1 MLSIGASAAAT
12 NAKNFPDL
20 QQLTFQN
27 IGQLFLTAS
36 EAISKYGGAKIGQKT
51 VIDMLEPLGRYLV
64 SASEE
69 SDSITNSDLLNEA
82 ELKLEQTKLMMPLAG
97 RAAYTG
103 RVDNSYDPG
112 CFVINE
118 VLKVIF
124 S

>member
-51 VIDMLEPLGRYLV
+51 VIDMLEPLGRYRGGRKNQV
-64 SASEE
+64 H
-69 SDSITNSDLLNEA
+69 
-82 ELKLEQTKLMMPLAG
+82 LKKKFQ
-97 RAAYTG
+97 RA
-103 RVDNSYDPG
+103 N
-112 CFVINE
+112 F
-118 VLKVIF
+118 F
-124 S
+124 

>member
-1 MLSIGASAAAT
+1 
-12 NAKNFPDL
+12 
-20 QQLTFQN
+20 
-27 IGQLFLTAS
+27 
-36 EAISKYGGAKIGQKT
+36 
-51 VIDMLEPLGRYLV
+51 MLEPLGRYLV
-64 SASEE
+64 SASNECT
-69 SDSITNSDLLNEA
+69 ITSSDLLNEA
-82 ELKLEQTKLMMPLAG
+82 EKNLEQTKSMMPLAG